1 MFERADLHDPE
12 LAAALT
18 RRGVAGPS
26 SPWPQRGGHPSR
38 LRGASLEFSEHT
50 EYTPGDDIKSLDW
63 RLYAKTDRYYVKR
76 YEDERLSRAMI
87 VVDGSESMTYGGG
100 EDMRGSKFQL
110 SAKIAV
116 ALASA
121 LVRQGDAAGLALLGP
136 APVYLAPRP
145 GAQQVEVILEV
156 LQNAKVGGSA
166 PVTPGCVEAAQR
178 LGSSGT
184 FVVISDFLHIEDE
197 GLEFLA
203 GLAARGVN
211 ARLVDVLHPDETALP
226 FDKPLKFVDIETSA
240 DLVIDPD
247 GVRKAYVAEI
257 RAHLAALREKATGF
271 GAGFTLVTTQGEA
284 VGRLPAFFSG
294 FAKTGERWT
303 G

>member
-1 MFERADLHDPE
+1 MFDRADLHDPE
-12 LAAALT
+12 LAAALA
-18 RRGVAGPS
+18 RRGVAGPA

-50 EYTPGDDIKSLDW
+50 EYTPGDDVKSLDW

-76 YEDERLSRAMI
+76 YEDERLSRAVI
-87 VVDGSESMTYGGG
+87 AVDCSESMAYGGG
-100 EDMRGSKFQL
+100 EDLKGSKFQL
-110 SAKIAV
+110 AARIAV

-121 LVRQGDAAGLALLGP
+121 LTRQGDAVGLSLLGP
-136 APVYLAPRP
+136 DSFYLAPRP

-156 LQNAKVGGSA
+156 LQNAKVGGAA

-184 FVVISDFLHIEDE
+184 FVVLSDLLHVEDE
-197 GLEFLA
+197 GLKFLP

-211 ARLVDVLHPDETALP
+211 ARVACVLHPDEAGLP
-226 FDKPLKFVDIETSA
+226 FDKVLKFHDMETA
-240 DLVIDPD
+240 AELVLDPD

-257 RAHLAALREKATGF
+257 KAHLAGLAERATGF
-271 GAGFTLVTTQGEA
+271 GAGFTLVTTGGEA
-284 VGRLPAFFSG
+284 LARLPAFFSG
-294 FAKTGERWT
+294 ALAGGGRWT